1 MPGYKAAK
9 DRLALLF
16 GGNASDIKLRPL
28 LVYHSEKPRALKNI
42 ARGSLPIVWK
52 SNPKAWVTQGIFQDW
67 FFHHSIPKGEKYYL
81 EDVPFNIL
89 LWLDS
94 APGHSPLMDSFHA
107 IFKAVHLPLNTVL
120 LTQPVNHYS
129 NIQEI
134 LLTTRSSSGS
144 NVNDESG
151 TTLKQFWKDSNIYKA
166 IIGFFH
172 FPWREVTAVTV
183 NGVWENLCLQFVH
196 DFLGFEKADEEL
208 IFGNLVTLSEKL
220 KLDLQE
226 GNFIELLAVQR
237 KGLINEDLM
246 ELESRKNNGER

>member
-1 MPGYKAAK
+1 
-9 DRLALLF
+9 
-16 GGNASDIKLRPL
+16 
-28 LVYHSEKPRALKNI
+28 
-42 ARGSLPIVWK
+42 
-52 SNPKAWVTQGIFQDW
+52 
-67 FFHHSIPKGEKYYL
+67 
-81 EDVPFNIL
+81 
-89 LWLDS
+89 
-94 APGHSPLMDSFHA
+94 MDSFHA

-129 NIQEI
+129 DIQEI
-134 LLTTRSSSGS
+134 LLMTRSSSGS

-166 IIGFFH
+166 IIGFYH

-246 ELESRKNNGER
+246 ELESRKNNGERQGKEKVIEEPERATIQEMARDSLYLRSNFLRHQTQHRMVHNLATAIQNAVQGYHATYDEGKKKKKKSYHPAITGLFFARE